1 MSSPTSSG
9 FSLIRGIAILAV
21 SALALS
27 ACGGEQE
34 NSANPPQISGVP
46 STEVQA
52 GQLYSFRP
60 TVNANGASVTFEI
73 SGKPSWASF
82 DTATGELRGT
92 PSDADVGE
100 TAPII
105 IYARTPDSQGS
116 IGPFR
121 IRVLA
126 RQAAQP
132 PPNQPP
138 VISGAPATSV
148 VVGQAYVFQ
157 PSAQDPNGDALTFV
171 ITNVPRWATFSSSTG
186 RLSGTPSAGDVGT
199 FSNIVI
205 SVSDGQASA
214 SLAAF
219 SISVT
224 QPANRAPTIS
234 GTPATSV
241 QAGAAYS
248 FQPTASD
255 PDGDTLSFSIQNRPS
270 WATFS
275 TSTGRLSGTPSAAGT
290 FGNIVISVSD
300 GRGGTA
306 SLPAFSIT
314 VSAAANRAPTIS
326 GTPATSVQAG
336 AAYSFQPTAS
346 DPDGDTLSFSIQN
359 RPSWA
364 TFSTST
370 GRLSGTP
377 TATNAGTYSNI
388 VISVSDGRGG
398 TASLPAFSITVQP
411 PVTGSATLTW
421 TAPTQNTDGSALTN
435 LAGYKILYGTSPSAL
450 TSVITLNNP
459 GLTTYVIDNLPAG
472 TWYFGMRAVNS
483 QGVESATT
491 SLVSKTIS

>member
-1 MSSPTSSG
+1 MTSLASSG
-9 FSLIRGIAILAV
+9 FSLVRNAAILAL
-21 SALALS
+21 SAMALV

-46 STEVQA
+46 PTEVQA
-52 GQLYSFRP
+52 GQTYSFRP
-60 TVNANGASVTFEI
+60 TVNANGATVTFEI
-73 SGKPSWASF
+73 SGKPNWASF
-82 DTATGELRGT
+82 DAVTGELRGT

-138 VISGAPATSV
+138 VISGTPATTV
-148 VVGQAYVFQ
+148 AVGQAYVFQ
-157 PSAQDPNGDALTFV
+157 PSAQDPNGDSLTFV
-171 ITNVPRWATFSSSTG
+171 ITNLPRWATFSSTTG
-186 RLSGTPSAGDVGT
+186 RLSGTPAAGDVGS

-214 SLAAF
+214 SLPAF

-241 QAGAAYS
+241 QAGTAYS

-255 PDGDTLSFSIQNRPS
+255 PDGDTLTFSIQNRPS

-290 FGNIVISVSD
+290 FSNIVISVSD

-306 SLPAFSIT
+306 SLAAFTIT
-314 VSAAANRAPTIS
+314 VTQAANRAPTIS
-326 GTPATSVQAG
+326 GNPATSVQAG
-336 AAYSFQPTAS
+336 TAYSFQPTAS
-346 DPDGDTLSFSIQN
+346 DPDGDTLTFSIQN

-377 TATNAGTYSNI
+377 SAAGTFSNI

-398 TASLPAFSITVQP
+398 TASLPGFAITVSA

-421 TAPTQNTDGSALTN
+421 TAPTQNTDGSPLTN
-435 LAGYKILYGTSPSAL
+435 LAGYKILYGTSPGSL
-450 TSVITLNNP
+450 TNVITINNP

-483 QGVESATT
+483 QSVESATT
-491 SLVSKTIS
+491 NIVSKTIS